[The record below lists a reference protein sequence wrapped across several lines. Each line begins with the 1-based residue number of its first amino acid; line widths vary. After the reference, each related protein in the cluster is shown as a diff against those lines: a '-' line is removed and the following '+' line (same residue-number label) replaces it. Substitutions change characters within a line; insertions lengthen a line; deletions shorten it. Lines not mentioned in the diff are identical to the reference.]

1 MSPERVTKREID
13 EIKRQHI
20 LKNLLYS
27 PVEAAQVLSVSV
39 RQLFV
44 LVQEGK
50 LEAANQAAANGGK
63 ATKGT
68 RITAESL
75 ERYRQSIIV
84 PKDNWNL

>member
-1 MSPERVTKREID
+1 MSPERITKREID
-13 EIKRQHI
+13 DVKRQHI

-39 RQLFV
+39 SQLFS
-44 LVQEGK
+44 LIQEGK
-50 LEAANQAAANGGK
+50 LEAANQAAANGKK

-68 RITAESL
+68 RVTAESL